1 MMSQDYTKY
10 DALELAGDAWFIRW
24 IVEGDPEANQFWQD
38 WLKAHPD
45 RQSVVDEA
53 RLLVKAISFK
63 ETPAEENTVQRLWQ
77 NIDTLTKEAPVS
89 TKQPRS
95 AVIRWLGYAAAAAS
109 VALVLFFALGNGE
122 TTVIAEY
129 AEQRTLFLPDSSEV
143 KLNAGTSVSFD
154 EKKWEQERVVEL
166 DGEAFFQV
174 KKGQTF
180 SVKTERG
187 TVEVL
192 GTSFNVN
199 THDGRFDVACYTGRV
214 QVDSRLG
221 VGQPAV
227 LNPGQRV
234 RLDRDRQEMQADTF
248 DLQRDYWVSG
258 SIEFEST
265 ALSDVFAE
273 MERQFDVEIEV
284 KESQILNE
292 TYTGFLVQENLD
304 STLYAVCWPKQL
316 KWDRITPRRILI
328 EQQ

>member
-1 MMSQDYTKY
+1 MSQDYTKY
-10 DALELAGDAWFIRW
+10 DAVELAGDAWFIQW

-38 WLKAHPD
+38 WLKANPD
-45 RQSVVDEA
+45 RQSIVDEA

-63 ETPAEENTVQRLWQ
+63 ESPVQESTIQRLWQ
-77 NIDTLTKEAPVS
+77 NIDTLTEETPV
-89 TKQPRS
+89 TPKQSRS
-95 AVIRWLGYAAAAAS
+95 GIIRWLGYVAAAAS
-109 VALVLFFALGNGE
+109 VALVLFFALGGGE
-122 TTVIAEY
+122 TTVVAEY
-129 AEQRTLFLPDSSEV
+129 AQQRTLFLPDSSEV
-143 KLNAGTSVSFD
+143 KLNAGTTLSFD
-154 EKKWEQERVVEL
+154 EKKWEEERIVQL
-166 DGEAFFQV
+166 DGEAFFEV

-180 SVKTERG
+180 SVQTNRG
-187 TVEVL
+187 TVQVL

-214 QVDSRLG
+214 QVASNLTASK
-221 VGQPAV
+221 PSI
-227 LNPGQRV
+227 LNPGDRV
-234 RLDRDRQEMQADTF
+234 RLDRDRQEMQTDTF
-248 DLQRDYWVSG
+248 DLQRASWVSG

-284 KESQILNE
+284 EESSILAE

-316 KWDRITPRRILI
+316 KWNKETPRRIRI

>member
-1 MMSQDYTKY
+1 MSQDYTKY

-24 IVEGDPEANQFWQD
+24 IVEGDPEAKQFWQD

-77 NIDTLTKEAPVS
+77 NIDTLTKEAPDS
-89 TKQPRS
+89 TKSSKS

-109 VALVLFFALGNGE
+109 VAIVLFFTLGNGA
-122 TTVIAEY
+122 TTIVAEY

-154 EKKWEQERVVEL
+154 EKKWENERTVEL

-180 SVKTERG
+180 SVKTKRG

-199 THDGRFDVACYTGRV
+199 THDGRFEVACYTGRV
-214 QVDSRLG
+214 QVDSRLRDEA
-221 VGQPAV
+221 PAI
-227 LNPGQRV
+227 LSPGQRV
-234 RLDRDRQEMQADTF
+234 RLDRDRQLMQADTF
-248 DLQRDYWVSG
+248 DLQREHWVSG

-273 MERQFDVEIEV
+273 MERQFDIEIEV
-284 KESQILNE
+284 EEAQILNE
-292 TYTGFLVQENLD
+292 TYTGFIVQENLD

-316 KWDRITPRRILI
+316 KWNKVTPRRVRI

>member
-1 MMSQDYTKY
+1 MSQDYTKY
-10 DALELAGDAWFIRW
+10 DAVELAGDAWFIQW
-24 IVEGDPEANQFWQD
+24 IVEGDPEASQFWQD

-45 RQSVVDEA
+45 RQSLVDEA
-53 RLLVKAISFK
+53 RLLVKALRFK

-77 NIDTLTKEAPVS
+77 NIDTLTEEPPVTS
-89 TKQPRS
+89 KQSRPGI
-95 AVIRWLGYAAAAAS
+95 IRWLGYAAAAAS
-109 VALVLFFALGNGE
+109 VALVLFFAFGRGE
-122 TTVIAEY
+122 TTVVAEY

-143 KLNAGTSVSFD
+143 KLNAGTTISFD
-154 EKKWEQERVVEL
+154 EKKWDTERVVNL
-166 DGEAFFQV
+166 DGEAFFEV

-180 SVKTERG
+180 SVQTNRG

-214 QVDSRLG
+214 QVDSRLKDE
-221 VGQPAV
+221 QPAI

-234 RLDRDRQEMQADTF
+234 RLNRDRQEMQADTF
-248 DLQRDYWVSG
+248 DLQRESWVSG
-258 SIEFEST
+258 SIEFDST

-284 KESQILNE
+284 NE
-292 TYTGFLVQENLD
+292 ALLVGKTHTGFLVQGNLD
-304 STLYAVCWPKQL
+304 STLTAVSWPNQL
-316 KWDRITPRRILI
+316 TYKKETPRRIII